1 MNNICYKIVFC
12 ENFTRLRQIKG
23 LSQKEMA
30 KAVGISVQS
39 VCKIEKGV
47 LPKRLNANVLFSIKQ
62 FFGIYPSDML
72 TKNYFDGVH

>member
-1 MNNICYKIVFC
+1 
-12 ENFTRLRQIKG
+12 
-23 LSQKEMA
+23 MA

-39 VCKIEKGV
+39 VCKIEKGI